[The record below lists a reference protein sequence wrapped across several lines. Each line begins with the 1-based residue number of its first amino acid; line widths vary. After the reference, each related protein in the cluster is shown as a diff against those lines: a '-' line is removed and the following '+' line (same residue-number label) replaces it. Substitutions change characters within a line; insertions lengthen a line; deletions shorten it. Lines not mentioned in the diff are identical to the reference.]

1 MTLKNF
7 LEVAKKN
14 HFEYILKHRVVSPDV
29 ITK

>member
-14 HFEYILKHRVVSPDV
+14 RFKYISKHHIVSPDV
-29 ITK
+29 IMK